1 MVSTCDQIADTA
13 LDCIESWRKQSSI
26 RSALELCSSL
36 KKIGPATY
44 AAFASRDRVCGGMIH
59 SVATMDPQR
68 ERGRLSEI
76 YAGKTDEELQQVDT
90 QSDELTD
97 IAQDVLRE
105 ELARR
110 GLPQNFEQPNEAGQN
125 ELEFRDLVTIRAFW
139 GLLEAQ
145 LAKGLLDSAGIESFL
160 FDDNMVRMDW
170 FNANALG
177 GVKLRVDAHNV
188 DAANRVLQ
196 EVSDEVEPEEPESL
210 A

>member
-1 MVSTCDQIADTA
+1 
-13 LDCIESWRKQSSI
+13 
-26 RSALELCSSL
+26 
-36 KKIGPATY
+36 
-44 AAFASRDRVCGGMIH
+44 
-59 SVATMDPQR
+59 
-68 ERGRLSEI
+68 
-76 YAGKTDEELQQVDT
+76 
-90 QSDELTD
+90 
-97 IAQDVLRE
+97 VLRE

-110 GLPQNFEQPNEAGQN
+110 RLPQNFEQPNEAGQK
-125 ELEFRDLVTIRAFW
+125 ELEFRDLVTIRTFW
-139 GLLEAQ
+139 GLLEAE

>member
-1 MVSTCDQIADTA
+1 MTTI
-13 LDCIESWRKQSSI
+13 
-26 RSALELCSSL
+26 
-36 KKIGPATY
+36 
-44 AAFASRDRVCGGMIH
+44 
-59 SVATMDPQR
+59 DPEK

-76 YAGKTDEELQQVDT
+76 YSSKTDEELQQVDT
-90 QSDELTD
+90 QSAELTD
-97 IAQDVLRE
+97 IAQEVLRE

-110 GLPQNFEQPNEAGQN
+110 RLPQNLEQPHVAGQN

-145 LAKGLLDSAGIESFL
+145 LARGLLDSAGIESFL

-177 GVKLRVDAHNV
+177 GVKLRVDTHNV
-188 DAANRVLQ
+188 EAANRVLQ
-196 EVSDEVEPEEPESL
+196 EVSDDVEPEEPESL

>member
-1 MVSTCDQIADTA
+1 
-13 LDCIESWRKQSSI
+13 
-26 RSALELCSSL
+26 
-36 KKIGPATY
+36 
-44 AAFASRDRVCGGMIH
+44 
-59 SVATMDPQR
+59 MDPQK

-76 YAGKTDEELQQVDT
+76 YASKTDEELQQVDT
-90 QSDELTD
+90 QSGELTD
-97 IAQDVLRE
+97 IAQEVLRE

-110 GLPQNFEQPNEAGQN
+110 RLPQNFEQADVAGQN

>member
-1 MVSTCDQIADTA
+1 MTTI
-13 LDCIESWRKQSSI
+13 
-26 RSALELCSSL
+26 
-36 KKIGPATY
+36 
-44 AAFASRDRVCGGMIH
+44 
-59 SVATMDPQR
+59 DPEK

-76 YAGKTDEELQQVDT
+76 YSSKTDEELEQVDT
-90 QSDELTD
+90 QFGELTD
-97 IAQDVLRE
+97 IAQQVLRE

-110 GLPQNFEQPNEAGQN
+110 RLPQNLEQPHVAGQN

-177 GVKLRVDAHNV
+177 GVKLRVDAHNME
-188 DAANRVLQ
+188 AANRVLQ
-196 EVSDEVEPEEPESL
+196 EVSDDVEPEDPES
-210 A
+210 

>member
-1 MVSTCDQIADTA
+1 
-13 LDCIESWRKQSSI
+13 
-26 RSALELCSSL
+26 
-36 KKIGPATY
+36 
-44 AAFASRDRVCGGMIH
+44 
-59 SVATMDPQR
+59 MDPQK

-76 YAGKTDEELQQVDT
+76 YASKTDEELQQVDT
-90 QSDELTD
+90 QSGELTD
-97 IAQDVLRE
+97 IAQEVLRE

-110 GLPQNFEQPNEAGQN
+110 RLSQNFEQADVAGQN

-188 DAANRVLQ
+188 EAANRVLQ
-196 EVSDEVEPEEPESL
+196 EVSDEVGPEEPESL

>member
-1 MVSTCDQIADTA
+1 
-13 LDCIESWRKQSSI
+13 
-26 RSALELCSSL
+26 
-36 KKIGPATY
+36 
-44 AAFASRDRVCGGMIH
+44 
-59 SVATMDPQR
+59 MDPQK
-68 ERGRLSEI
+68 ERGRLFDI

-97 IAQDVLRE
+97 IAQEVLRE

-110 GLPQNFEQPNEAGQN
+110 RLPQNFEQPNEAGQK
-125 ELEFRDLVTIRAFW
+125 ELEFQDLVTIRTFW
-139 GLLEAQ
+139 GLLEAE

>member
-1 MVSTCDQIADTA
+1 MTI
-13 LDCIESWRKQSSI
+13 
-26 RSALELCSSL
+26 
-36 KKIGPATY
+36 
-44 AAFASRDRVCGGMIH
+44 
-59 SVATMDPQR
+59 DPQK
-68 ERGRLSEI
+68 ERGRLSET
-76 YAGKTDEELQQVDT
+76 YGGKTDEELQQVDT
-90 QSDELTD
+90 HSGELTD
-97 IAQDVLRE
+97 IAQEVLRD

-110 GLPQNFEQPNEAGQN
+110 RLPQNFERPDAAGQD

-188 DAANRVLQ
+188 EAANRVLQ

>member
-1 MVSTCDQIADTA
+1 VTT
-13 LDCIESWRKQSSI
+13 K
-26 RSALELCSSL
+26 
-36 KKIGPATY
+36 
-44 AAFASRDRVCGGMIH
+44 
-59 SVATMDPQR
+59 DPQK
-68 ERGRLSEI
+68 ERGRLFDI

-97 IAQDVLRE
+97 IAQEVLRE

-110 GLPQNFEQPNEAGQN
+110 RLPQNFGQPNEAGQK

-139 GLLEAQ
+139 GLLEAE

>member
-1 MVSTCDQIADTA
+1 
-13 LDCIESWRKQSSI
+13 
-26 RSALELCSSL
+26 
-36 KKIGPATY
+36 
-44 AAFASRDRVCGGMIH
+44 MIH
-59 SVATMDPQR
+59 SVTTMDPQR

-76 YAGKTDEELQQVDT
+76 YAGKTDEELQQADT

-97 IAQDVLRE
+97 IAQEVLRE

-110 GLPQNFEQPNEAGQN
+110 RLPQNFEQPNEAGQK
-125 ELEFRDLVTIRAFW
+125 ELEFRDLVTIRTFW
-139 GLLEAQ
+139 GLLEAE

>member
-1 MVSTCDQIADTA
+1 MTTI
-13 LDCIESWRKQSSI
+13 
-26 RSALELCSSL
+26 
-36 KKIGPATY
+36 
-44 AAFASRDRVCGGMIH
+44 
-59 SVATMDPQR
+59 DPEK

-76 YAGKTDEELQQVDT
+76 YSRKTDEELQQVDT
-90 QSDELTD
+90 QSGELTD
-97 IAQDVLRE
+97 IAQEVLRE

-110 GLPQNFEQPNEAGQN
+110 RLSQNLEQPDVVGQN

-177 GVKLRVDAHNV
+177 GVKLRVDAHNM

-196 EVSDEVEPEEPESL
+196 EVSDNVEPEEPESL

>member
-1 MVSTCDQIADTA
+1 
-13 LDCIESWRKQSSI
+13 
-26 RSALELCSSL
+26 
-36 KKIGPATY
+36 
-44 AAFASRDRVCGGMIH
+44 
-59 SVATMDPQR
+59 MDPEKER
-68 ERGRLSEI
+68 ERLSKI
-76 YAGKTDEELQQVDT
+76 YSTKTDEELQQVDT
-90 QSDELTD
+90 ESGELTD
-97 IAQDVLRE
+97 IAQEALRE

-110 GLPQNFEQPNEAGQN
+110 RLPQNFERPDVAGED

-188 DAANRVLQ
+188 EAANRVLQ

>member
-1 MVSTCDQIADTA
+1 VTTI
-13 LDCIESWRKQSSI
+13 
-26 RSALELCSSL
+26 
-36 KKIGPATY
+36 
-44 AAFASRDRVCGGMIH
+44 
-59 SVATMDPQR
+59 DPEK

-76 YAGKTDEELQQVDT
+76 YSRKTDGELQQVDT
-90 QSDELTD
+90 QSGELTD
-97 IAQDVLRE
+97 IAQEVLRE

-110 GLPQNFEQPNEAGQN
+110 RLPQNLEQPDVAGQN

-177 GVKLRVDAHNV
+177 GVKLRVDAHNM

-196 EVSDEVEPEEPESL
+196 EVSDNVEPEEPESM